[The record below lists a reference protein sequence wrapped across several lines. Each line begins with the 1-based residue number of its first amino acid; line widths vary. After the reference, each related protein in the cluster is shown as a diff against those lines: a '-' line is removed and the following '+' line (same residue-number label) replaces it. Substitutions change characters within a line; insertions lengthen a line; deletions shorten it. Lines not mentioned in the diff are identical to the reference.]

1 MPYELTQNVIQ
12 PEIEEETTV
21 DLPYRV
27 ILYNDDVH
35 TFDEVIHQLIKA
47 LKCSFEEAKSYAF
60 EVHIKGK
67 AKIFEGE
74 LSECL
79 RVTSIL
85 EEIEL
90 HTQIIA

>member
-1 MPYELTQNVIQ
+1 MADEQTQNIIQ

-27 ILYNDDVH
+27 ILYNDDIH
-35 TFDEVIHQLIKA
+35 TFDEVIRQLIKA
-47 LKCSFEEAKSYAF
+47 LKCSFEQAKSYAF
-60 EVHIKGK
+60 EAHVKGK

-79 RVTSIL
+79 RVTSVL